1 MSVPPLVACAVA
13 AALYALG
20 GMGRAGSGPRGRRW
34 REASF
39 YLGVAIVFVA
49 LEPPFDNWADTSFAM
64 HMTQHVL
71 LIAVASPLLVLGRP
85 WPRMWMPFPA
95 QARRDVAR
103 GLARGRW
110 SAPLRLA
117 ARTLT
122 KPPVAVAMLA
132 AVLATWHVPSLYD
145 AAARNEGIHLLEH
158 TCFVAA
164 ALLYWGPLLEAPPV
178 RARIDHLRRAGWFA
192 AGAAPGWLLAIVL
205 AYASRPLYPYYATLG
220 HRAFGLSPLGDQQ
233 VGAGVMWVPGSIAYV
248 SAFIVYVYR
257 WLEPGGADAPAAP
270 EPRPEELSWT

>member
-1 MSVPPLVACAVA
+1 VSVPPVVACALA

-20 GMGRAGSGPRGRRW
+20 GLGRAGTGPRGRRW

-39 YLGVAIVFVA
+39 YLGVATVFVA
-49 LEPPFDNWADTSFAM
+49 LEPPFDNWADTSFAL
-64 HMTQHVL
+64 HMAQHVL
-71 LIAVASPLLVLGRP
+71 LISVAPPLLVLGRP

-95 QARRDVAR
+95 RARRAAAK

-110 SAPLRLA
+110 AAPLRTA

-122 KPPVAVAMLA
+122 KPPVAVATLA
-132 AVLATWHVPSLYD
+132 VVLALWHFPSLYG
-145 AAARNEGIHLLEH
+145 AAVHNEGIHLLEH

-164 ALLYWGPLLEAPPV
+164 ALLYWGPLLEAPPI

-192 AGAAPGWLLAIVL
+192 AGAVPGFILAIVL
-205 AYASRPLYPYYATLG
+205 AYASHAIYPVYSTLD

-233 VGAGVMWVPGSIAYV
+233 IAAGVMWVPGSIANFI
-248 SAFIVYVYR
+248 AFIVYVYR
-257 WLEPGGADAPAAP
+257 WLEPGTAETPPAH